1 MCLILIG
8 WRAHPEFPCVLAA
21 NRDEF
26 HARPSAAASWWE
38 GPTGILAGRDLKE
51 GGTWLGVTRRGGF
64 AALTNFRDGHARRAD
79 APSRGTLVAEVLEAH
94 RPVADTL
101 RLLREV
107 GPRYNPFNMI
117 VSDGERLGIYES
129 VRGEGRE
136 LEPGIYGLSNDVLD
150 TPWPKVRNAKSGLC
164 AALADAQDDAKIL
177 HFLRDDRP
185 AIDTE
190 LPSTGVALEWERLL
204 SSAFIRSDDY
214 GTRCSTVLRIDRLG
228 RASFDEWSW
237 NPGGAEID
245 RRSFRF
251 LIEREGEHSS
261 AD

>member
-26 HARPSAAASWWE
+26 HDRPSAAAGWWE
-38 GPTGILAGRDLKE
+38 GPAGILAGRDLKE
-51 GGTWLGVTRRGGF
+51 GGTWLGVTRHGEF
-64 AALTNFRDGHARRAD
+64 AALTNFRDGRARRSD
-79 APSRGTLVAEVLEAH
+79 APSRGTLVAEVLEA
-94 RPVADTL
+94 RRSVADTL
-101 RLLREV
+101 RKLREV

-117 VSDGERLGIYES
+117 LSDGERLGIYES

-150 TPWPKVRNAKSGLC
+150 TPWPKVRNAKSGLS
-164 AALADAQDDAKIL
+164 AALADARDDTKIL

-185 AIDTE
+185 AADTE
-190 LPSTGVALEWERLL
+190 LPRTGVNLEWERLL
-204 SSAFIRSDDY
+204 SSAFIRAADY

-237 NPGGAEID
+237 DRTGAEIG
-245 RRSFRF
+245 RQSFRF
-251 LIEREGEHSS
+251 AVERERVHSRMG
-261 AD
+261 